1 MRRRYGDC
9 VRQDGNCTL
18 CNRVNHGRDC
28 HDRKINHFAWA
39 RMAAGLDQPTLA
51 KAAGVN
57 ISQIQKL
64 ERGEIKIENLTAK
77 NLFALADALG
87 CDPKGLV
94 YGVTEPSNSE
104 VEAP

>member
-9 VRQDGNCTL
+9 IRKDGNCTL
-18 CNRVNHGRDC
+18 CDLVNCGRDC
-28 HDRKINHFAWA
+28 HNREINNFTWA

-77 NLFALADALG
+77 SLFSLADALG
-87 CDPKGLV
+87 CDPKELL
-94 YGVTEPSNSE
+94 YGATKPSNSD
-104 VEAP
+104 